1 MKYSLNLSTR
11 FHLFPWYETVPSIDA
26 RHYCV
31 RPQSRL
37 PCLLELRP
45 EAPSVRL
52 CGNGPGWPITGL
64 TVAGS
69 AHSTGRGHLHSRE
82 RRTVDHERTSRIK

>member
-1 MKYSLNLSTR
+1 MLVIIVSDHVSLKCGL
-11 FHLFPWYETVPSIDA
+11 
-26 RHYCV
+26 
-31 RPQSRL
+31 
-37 PCLLELRP
+37 
-45 EAPSVRL
+45 EAPNVRL

-82 RRTVDHERTSRIK
+82 RRTVDQERTSRIK